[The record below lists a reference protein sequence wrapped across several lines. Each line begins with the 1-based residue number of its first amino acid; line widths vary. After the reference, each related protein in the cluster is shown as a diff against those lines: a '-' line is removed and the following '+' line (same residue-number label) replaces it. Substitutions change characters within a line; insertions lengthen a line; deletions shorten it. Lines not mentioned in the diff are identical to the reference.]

1 MVGGVV
7 YTAFA
12 WCQDTTTKVTS
23 YALKQSELEK
33 AIKERDEKYNEMQVQ
48 LAIIRAG
55 VDSSNHRLERIEAK
69 IDRDT
74 H

>member
-1 MVGGVV
+1 MF
-7 YTAFA
+7 YTAVA
-12 WCQDTTTKVTS
+12 WSQDTSTKITS
-23 YALKQSELEK
+23 YALKQAEMER
-33 AIKERDEKYNEMQVQ
+33 AIKEREEKYNELQVQ
-48 LAIIRAG
+48 IAIIRAG